1 MKVVSVPQY
10 EGLSI
15 DKIIEKRRE
24 HRDLERYL
32 PEERDLD
39 RLPRQWIAS
48 VVRGLL
54 KTEFDLWVDEIIEKR
69 NENVKV

>member
-15 DKIIEKRRE
+15 DKIIEKGRE

>member
-1 MKVVSVPQY
+1 VKVVSVPQY

-15 DKIIEKRRE
+15 DKIIEKGRE

>member
-1 MKVVSVPQY
+1 MSVPQY

-15 DKIIEKRRE
+15 DKIIEKGRE